1 MDTITLAVKAKRHL
15 NVLCNEIGERR
26 VGGEANIKATDY
38 LKKVLKNVGWVTTE
52 TRLDVIDWESK
63 GTTLT
68 CDGETFEAE
77 SSEYSNGFN
86 GKGILVAIGT
96 VSQLEST
103 NIKDKIVLLHSE
115 IASQQLAP
123 KNFPF
128 WNPEDHQH
136 IISQLEKGEPKAIIC
151 ATERNSST
159 AGGVYPFP
167 LIEDGDF
174 DIPSVYMKDTE
185 GFRLVGFEGKEVE
198 LISKARRIPST
209 AYNITALKNPDIREK
224 IVISAHIDTKI
235 GTTGA
240 IDNATG
246 VTTIL
251 LLAEIIKDL
260 SFKYQIE
267 LAFFNGEDY
276 YAAPGQL
283 KYIEQNQGNF
293 ENVLLNIN
301 IDGAAYKEGLS
312 SFSPFDL
319 PANMDKALKNTISNN
334 PGIVEGLPWFQ
345 GDHSMFL
352 QSGRPAIA
360 VSSQWF
366 IENMDD
372 QDITHTPKDN
382 LSIVDY
388 NKVAECA
395 IAIKDFLCQL

>member
-1 MDTITLAVKAKRHL
+1 MDKNSLAGEAKRHL

-26 VGGEANIKATDY
+26 VGGSANIKATNY
-38 LKKVLKNVGWVTTE
+38 LKEVLKNTGWETTE
-52 TRLDVIDWESK
+52 TQLEVMDWESK
-63 GTTLT
+63 GTKLT

-77 SSEYSNGFN
+77 SSHYSTGFN
-86 GKGILVAIGT
+86 GKGILTTISS

-103 NIKDKIVLLHSE
+103 DIKDKIVLLHGE
-115 IASQQLAP
+115 IAAQQLAP
-123 KNFPF
+123 KNYPF

-136 IISQLEKGEPKAIIC
+136 IIALLEKGEPKAIIC

-174 DIPSVYMKDTE
+174 DIPSVFMKDTE
-185 GFRLVGFEGKEVE
+185 GYRLLEFAGKEVE
-198 LISKARRIPST
+198 LISNARRIPST
-209 AYNITALKNPDIREK
+209 AYNITASKDPEIREK

-240 IDNATG
+240 IDNSTG
-246 VTTIL
+246 VAIIL
-251 LLAEIIKDL
+251 LLADIIKDI

-276 YAAPGQL
+276 YGAPGQI

-293 ENVLLNIN
+293 NNILLNIN
-301 IDGAAYKEGLS
+301 IDGAAYKEGPS

-319 PANMDKALKNTISNN
+319 TENMDKALKNSILNN

-345 GDHSMFL
+345 SDHSIFL
-352 QSGRPAIA
+352 QNGCPAIA

-366 IENMDD
+366 IENMDN
-372 QDITHTPKDN
+372 QEITHTPKDN

-395 IAIKDFLCQL
+395 IAIKELLCLL